1 MQKKKKTEIRKDLSE
16 KGGNPMAI
24 TQLSA
29 FLENTPGTLYKAIT
43 AISGAG
49 INIRALSVADTR
61 DFGILRVIVSD
72 IDKTIEILSDDTVVT
87 RTQVIAVRMSDKA
100 GALREILSV
109 LQEAGINI
117 EYVYA
122 FTANAAN
129 SAYVVLR
136 VNDIEE
142 AEAILAKNGQQT
154 LSDKDLNTILP

>member
-1 MQKKKKTEIRKDLSE
+1 MDTGPYPCRRIGISAALGLFVVIVPLSLQIQRHLSLTGKDNDTDVVIYTCRPTRHVRKMQKKKKTEIRKDLSE

-72 IDKTIEILSDDTVVT
+72 IDKRKLHD
-87 RTQVIAVRMSDKA
+87 
-100 GALREILSV
+100 
-109 LQEAGINI
+109 
-117 EYVYA
+117 
-122 FTANAAN
+122 
-129 SAYVVLR
+129 
-136 VNDIEE
+136 
-142 AEAILAKNGQQT
+142 
-154 LSDKDLNTILP
+154 